1 MASEVD
7 MVKTGLIGKKL
18 TFSDADFKSALCT
31 ADFESI
37 TVTKIP
43 SSTEGTLLLDARRV
57 GEGKVIKRKNIGA
70 LSFIPASDSVSECS
84 FSFTVQ
90 GAGSGEEIKCVMKFI
105 EKINYAPKT
114 DGSEAAAVLKTQENI
129 SLYGNM
135 YGSDPEGD
143 KLLYMVIAYPE
154 KGVLEIVD
162 KESGRYCY
170 TPEADYTGTDKFTYV
185 VRDEYGNYSYP
196 MTVSISVNERM
207 CDTVYNDMTDRS
219 EYNAAVAMTAM
230 NIMDGRLI
238 GDGKYFMPEDTVS
251 RAEFVAM
258 AMKCAG
264 IRADSTVLT
273 SYFDDDAEIPAP
285 LKSYV
290 ATAQR
295 IGIINGDFDNGELNF
310 SPNKAI
316 TRYEAA
322 KIMASV
328 MGIEAGGEEEVFT
341 SDEAIPVWARGEVA
355 AMYTLGVFESEGTE
369 SLTGEVTRANAASYL
384 YRMLDVM

>member
-7 MVKTGLIGKKL
+7 MVKTGLLGQRL

-31 ADFESI
+31 ADFDSI

-43 SSTEGTLLLDARRV
+43 SSTDGTLLLDSRRV
-57 GEGKVIKRKNIGA
+57 GEGKVIKRKNIAA
-70 LSFIPASDSVSECS
+70 LVFIPATSSVEECS
-84 FSFTVQ
+84 FSFTVD
-90 GAGSGEEIKCVMKFI
+90 GAGSGEEIKCTMKFI
-105 EKINYAPKT
+105 DKINYAPKT
-114 DGSEAAAVLKTQENI
+114 EGSESAVALKTQENI
-129 SLYGNM
+129 SYYGNM
-135 YGSDPEGD
+135 YGEDPEGD

-154 KGVLEIVD
+154 HGVIDLLD

-170 TPEADYTGTDKFTYV
+170 TPEKDYTGTDRFTYV

-196 MTVSISVNERM
+196 KSVSISVSDRM
-207 CDTVYNDMTDRS
+207 CETVYNDMGDRS

-238 GDGKYFMPEDTVS
+238 GDGKYFMPDDTVS

-258 AMKCAG
+258 VMKCAG
-264 IRADSTVLT
+264 IRADSSAQV
-273 SYFDDDAEIPAP
+273 SYFDDDKDIPTP

-322 KIMASV
+322 KIMASA
-328 MGIEAGGEEEVFT
+328 MGIEESEEDVLYSADDT
-341 SDEAIPVWARGEVA
+341 IPVWARSGVS
-355 AMYTLGVFESEGTE
+355 AMYTLGIFNSTESE
-369 SLTGEVTRANAASYL
+369 SLTGDVTRANAAEYL
-384 YRMLDVM
+384 YRMLDAI